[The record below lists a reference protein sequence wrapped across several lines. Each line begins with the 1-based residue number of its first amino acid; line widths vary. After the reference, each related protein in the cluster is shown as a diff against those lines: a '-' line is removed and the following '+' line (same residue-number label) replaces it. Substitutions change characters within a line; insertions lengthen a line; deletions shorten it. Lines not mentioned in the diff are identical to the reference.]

1 MEDDFG
7 VKPMNMS
14 NDDIDDFKSFLLFP
28 QSEENS
34 VTNAINVIAMND
46 NIKQIVKTYDYE
58 YFPIENID
66 TLGDNIILIH
76 VI

>member
-14 NDDIDDFKSFLLFP
+14 NDDLDGFKSFLLSP

-34 VTNAINVIAMND
+34 ITNMINVIAMND

-58 YFPIENID
+58 YFLIENID
-66 TLGDNIILIH
+66 TLGNNINTRN
-76 VI
+76 